1 MIGTLSV
8 ISVVA
13 GTACAYRAGRHPQN
27 EKAMEAFGGLLLIA
41 GFALLGVALQ
51 SIFAP
56 C

>member
-1 MIGTLSV
+1 MIGTLSI

-13 GTACAYRAGRHPQN
+13 GTACAYMAGRRPQN
-27 EKAMEAFGGLLLIA
+27 EKVMQAFGGFLLIA
-41 GFALLGVALQ
+41 GFALLGFSLQ